1 MTNRINCV
9 LLALIAC
16 ALVVGC
22 GLPKYR
28 VIATS
33 DPDFVD
39 VPDASFDQ
47 VKTSWAS
54 RGGLAITTITRI
66 SPSDWVRKE
75 SIRVLK
81 TSEAI
86 TVCYSIT
93 HRPRVTR
100 NLPPVPT
107 RLIFV
112 IAGVPRDEPRPI
124 RVSHSC

>member
-1 MTNRINCV
+1 VSNRSNGV
-9 LLALIAC
+9 FLALCVC

-39 VPDASFDQ
+39 VPEASFDQ

-81 TSEAI
+81 TSDAI
-86 TVCYSIT
+86 TVCYSVT
-93 HRPRVTR
+93 HRPRMTR
-100 NLPPVPT
+100 NLPAVPT

-112 IAGVPRDEPRPI
+112 IAGVPRDEPRPV
-124 RVSHSC
+124 RVSRSC